1 MSPVT
6 TAPTGTQAVDRAAR
20 LLTAIVERTG
30 PVSSGE
36 LAAASGLAKS
46 TTSRLLLALER
57 NGLVER
63 DDAGAYRP
71 GELFARY
78 GSRTGG
84 LADLA
89 IVARPHLERLGE
101 RTGETVNLG
110 VEQSGAVQQVAQVD
124 SPFVLGAAN
133 WVGRLVP
140 LHCTAL
146 GKVLLAHDA
155 ARLPPGR
162 LERLTARTITS
173 RSVLAAELAE
183 VRRRGWAVTDEEL
196 EAGLVAVAAPVASE
210 SGSVIA
216 ALSVTGPTARVGPA
230 RVRELAGLC
239 MEEALALSVALGH
252 RPRKEGAA

>member
-1 MSPVT
+1 MT
-6 TAPTGTQAVDRAAR
+6 KAPTGTQAVDRAAR
-20 LLTAIVERTG
+20 LLTEIVERAE
-30 PVSSGE
+30 PVTSSE

-46 TTSRLLLALER
+46 TTSRLLTALER

-63 DDAGAYRP
+63 DVDGTYRA

-78 GSRTGG
+78 GSRSGG

-89 IVARPHLERLGE
+89 IVARPHLEHLGQLT
-101 RTGETVNLG
+101 RETVNLG

-124 SPFVLGAAN
+124 SPHVLGAAN

-146 GKVLLAHDA
+146 GKVLLAHGA

-162 LERLTARTITS
+162 LERLTERTVTS
-173 RSVLAAELAE
+173 RSALAAELDE

-196 EAGLVAVAAPVASE
+196 EAGLVAVAAPVSTE
-210 SGSVIA
+210 SAAVVA

-230 RVRELAGLC
+230 RVRELAVQC
-239 MEEALALSVALGH
+239 MKEASALSEALGY
-252 RPRKEGAA
+252 RPRKVGAA